1 MVSRS
6 AQVGAGD
13 RAAGRVDG
21 VEVRYEAG
29 GQYVEDGPIACG
41 GDQQRFGSVLAPP
54 SRMLRSGRT
63 CVAMVPKRVLVDG
76 LLVRILTS
84 A

>member
-1 MVSRS
+1 M
-6 AQVGAGD
+6 GAGD
-13 RAAGRVDG
+13 CAAGRVDG

-54 SRMLRSGRT
+54 SRMFRSGKAS
-63 CVAMVPKRVLVDG
+63 VARVPKSVLVDG
-76 LLVRILTS
+76 LLVKILMI